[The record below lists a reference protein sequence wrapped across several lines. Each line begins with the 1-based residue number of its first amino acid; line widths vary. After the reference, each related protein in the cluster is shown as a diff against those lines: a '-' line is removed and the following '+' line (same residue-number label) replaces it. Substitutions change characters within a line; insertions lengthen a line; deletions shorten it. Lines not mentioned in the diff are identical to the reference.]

1 MLDINKIESD
11 FDKVNSSLK
20 KRNKD
25 FNSDLKEIIELNSQ
39 RKEVTFKVEELKA
52 KKNKISKDIGILS
65 KNNKKDEIE
74 KLKNEVSKINQK
86 VEKLDNDLKTIN
98 QEINY
103 KLSYIPNIPN
113 ENIPLGK
120 DEEDNV
126 EIKTWKV
133 GKIKNNGEAHWDIAS
148 KLGLVD
154 FELGSKLSGSRFVV
168 YTNLGA
174 KIIRALADILINR
187 HTNNGYKEMC
197 LPLIVN
203 KENMFGTGQLPK
215 FEEDA
220 YKIGDQYLIPTS
232 EVPLTNIVRDKILE
246 KSQLPMYLTA
256 FTQCFRKEAGS
267 AGRDT
272 KGLIRLHQFN
282 KVEMVKITDSE
293 SSYLELEKMLVDA
306 EECLKLFN
314 LPYRVVELCGGDIG
328 FSSAKTYDLE
338 VWFPHQ
344 NKYREISSCSNCL
357 DFQSKRIMARY
368 KNENGKNENVHTLN
382 GSGLAIDRLFA
393 AILENYYD
401 GNKLLIPDV
410 LKPYLGNI
418 NFLE

>member
-11 FDKVNSSLK
+11 FEKVSQDLA

-25 FNSDLKEIIELNSQ
+25 FKSELNELVELNSQ
-39 RKEVTFKVEELKA
+39 RKKITFEVEELKA
-52 KKNKISKDIGILS
+52 EKNKISKEIGLLARE
-65 KNNKKDEIE
+65 NKKEEIE
-74 KLKNEVSKINQK
+74 KLKNEVSEINNKI
-86 VEKLDNDLKTIN
+86 EKLDASLKNIETDLN
-98 QEINY
+98 S

-126 EIKTWKV
+126 EIKKWNSDNLKT
-133 GKIKNNGEAHWDIAS
+133 NGGAHWEIAS
-148 KLGLVD
+148 KLNLVD

-168 YTNLGA
+168 YTNKGA
-174 KIIRALADILINR
+174 KMIRALTDILISR
-187 HTNNGYKEMC
+187 HTQNGYKEMW

-203 KENMFGTGQLPK
+203 KENMYGTGQLPK

-220 YKIGDQYLIPTS
+220 YKVDDQYLIPTS
-232 EVPLTNIVRDKILE
+232 EVPLTNTVRERILDKKE
-246 KSQLPMYLTA
+246 LPMYLTA
-256 FTQCFRKEAGS
+256 FTQCFRREAGS

-282 KVEMVKITDSE
+282 KVEMVKITDSK
-293 SSYLELEKMLVDA
+293 SSYEELEKMLLDA
-306 EECLKLFN
+306 EDCLQLFN

-338 VWFPHQ
+338 VWFPNQ

-357 DFQSKRIMARY
+357 DFQAKRIMTRY
-368 KNENGKNENVHTLN
+368 KNDEGKNQYVHTLN
-382 GSGLAIDRLFA
+382 GSGLAVDRLFA
-393 AILENYYD
+393 AIMENYYD
-401 GNKLLIPDV
+401 GEKLILPEV
-410 LKPYLGNI
+410 LRPYFGNEE
-418 NFLE
+418 FLK

>member
-1 MLDINKIESD
+1 MLDINKIEGD
-11 FDKVNSSLK
+11 FDNVNSSLK

-25 FNSDLKEIIELNSQ
+25 FNSDLKEIVKLNSE
-39 RKEVTFKVEELKA
+39 RKEMTFKVEELKA

-65 KNNKKDEIE
+65 KNNNKNEIE

-86 VEKLDNDLKTIN
+86 VEKLDNDLKTIS
-98 QEINY
+98 QEINH

-120 DEEDNV
+120 SEEDNV
-126 EIKTWKV
+126 EIKKWKV
-133 GKIKNNGEAHWDIAS
+133 KKIKTNGEAHWDIAS

-174 KIIRALADILINR
+174 KIIRSLADILINR
-187 HTNNGYKEMC
+187 HTSNGYKEMF

-232 EVPLTNIVRDKILE
+232 EVPLTNIVRDKIFE
-246 KSQLPMYLTA
+246 KSQLPIYLTA

-293 SSYLELEKMLVDA
+293 SSYFELEKMLVDA
-306 EECLKLFN
+306 EECLKMFN

-357 DFQSKRIMARY
+357 DFQAKRIMARY

-401 GNKLLIPDV
+401 GNKLLIPEI

-418 NFLE
+418 SFLE

>member
-1 MLDINKIESD
+1 MLDINKIENDFEKVCSD
-11 FDKVNSSLK
+11 LA

-25 FNSDLKEIIELNSQ
+25 FKNDLTEVVELNSQ
-39 RKEVTFKVEELKA
+39 RKKITFEVEELKSE
-52 KKNKISKDIGILS
+52 KNKISKDIGVLARE
-65 KNNKKDEIE
+65 NKKEEIE
-74 KLKNEVSKINQK
+74 KLKNQVSEINIKI
-86 VEKLDNDLKTIN
+86 EKLDADLKIISESLN
-98 QEINY
+98 S

-126 EIKTWKV
+126 EIKKWNSDNLKTD
-133 GKIKNNGEAHWDIAS
+133 GEAHWEIAS

-174 KIIRALADILINR
+174 KMIRALTDILITR
-187 HTNNGYKEMC
+187 HTNNGYKEMW

-203 KENMFGTGQLPK
+203 KENMYGTGQLPK

-220 YKIGDQYLIPTS
+220 YKLDDQYLIPTS
-232 EVPLTNIVRDKILE
+232 EVPLTNTVRDKILD
-246 KSQLPMYLTA
+246 KSELPMYLTA

-282 KVEMVKITDSE
+282 KVEMVKITDSKTSFE
-293 SSYLELEKMLVDA
+293 ELEKMLLDA
-306 EECLKLFN
+306 EDCLQLFN

-338 VWFPHQ
+338 VWFPNQ

-357 DFQSKRIMARY
+357 DFQAKRIMTRY
-368 KNENGKNENVHTLN
+368 KNDDGKNEYVHTLN

-393 AILENYYD
+393 AIMENYYD
-401 GNKLLIPDV
+401 GEKLVLPDV
-410 LKPYLGNI
+410 IRPYFGNQEFLK
-418 NFLE
+418 

>member
-11 FDKVNSSLK
+11 FEKVNSNLK

-25 FNSDLKEIIELNSQ
+25 FKLELNQIVELNSK
-39 RKEVTFKVEELKA
+39 RKKITFKVEELKA
-52 KKNKISKDIGILS
+52 KKNKISKDIGILA
-65 KNNKKDEIE
+65 KNNNKNEIE
-74 KLKNEVSKINQK
+74 KLKKEVSKINQE
-86 VEKLDNDLKTIN
+86 VEKLDNDLRLIN
-98 QEINY
+98 DEINS

-113 ENIPLGK
+113 DNIPLGK
-120 DEEDNV
+120 DENDNI
-126 EIKTWKV
+126 EIKTWKN
-133 GKIKNNGEAHWDIAS
+133 GKIKNDGESHWDIAS

-187 HTNNGYKEMC
+187 HTNNGYKEMY

-203 KENMFGTGQLPK
+203 KENMYGTGQLPK

-232 EVPLTNIVRDKILE
+232 EVPLTNTVRDKILE
-246 KSQLPMYLTA
+246 KEQLPIYLTS

-282 KVEMVKITDSE
+282 KVEMVKITDNKT
-293 SSYLELEKMLVDA
+293 SYEELEKMLIDA
-306 EECLKLFN
+306 EECLQLFN

-338 VWFPHQ
+338 VWFPNQ

-368 KNENGKNENVHTLN
+368 KNDDNKNEYVHTLN

-401 GNKLLIPDV
+401 GDKLLIPDI

-418 NFLE
+418 DFIK